1 MFCFDAAQS
10 RNEVDM
16 LELVF
21 FGRQPTHLHLTLET
35 IPYNPGRDASYM
47 QRLLAGGTAG
57 GMGISV
63 LNPMEVIKTQIQA
76 SKVKTPF
83 MVRI

>member
-1 MFCFDAAQS
+1 
-10 RNEVDM
+10 
-16 LELVF
+16 
-21 FGRQPTHLHLTLET
+21 
-35 IPYNPGRDASYM
+35 M